1 MQLETLQKDMIAA
14 MKAKDKERKD
24 SISSLI
30 GAIKKVAIDEK
41 VRENIPEELV
51 DRVILKEM
59 KSVKEQID
67 TCPAD
72 RTELL
77 AAYKAR
83 YAVFEEYA
91 PKMLSAEEVK
101 AIIMEKFADVVATK
115 NKGMIM
121 KNVMG
126 ELKGKADGKVINQI
140 VAELCQQKILFENRI
155 LEMKLKSTFLKM
167 GMCFV
172 FCRNSFYFP
181 ILGKKIELEIGLE
194 PTTY

>member
-1 MQLETLQKDMIAA
+1 MKLETLQKDMIAA
-14 MKAKDKERKD
+14 MKAKDKERKY

-30 GAIKKVAIDEK
+30 GAIKKVASDEK
-41 VRENIPEELV
+41 LRDDIPEELV

-67 TCPAD
+67 TCPAE

-77 AAYKAR
+77 ESYKAR
-83 YAVFEEYA
+83 YAVIEEYA
-91 PKMLSAEEVK
+91 PKMLSPEEVK
-101 AIIMEKFADVVATK
+101 ALILEKFADVVATK

-140 VAELCQQKILFENRI
+140 VAELCQ
-155 LEMKLKSTFLKM
+155 
-167 GMCFV
+167 
-172 FCRNSFYFP
+172 
-181 ILGKKIELEIGLE
+181 
-194 PTTY
+194 